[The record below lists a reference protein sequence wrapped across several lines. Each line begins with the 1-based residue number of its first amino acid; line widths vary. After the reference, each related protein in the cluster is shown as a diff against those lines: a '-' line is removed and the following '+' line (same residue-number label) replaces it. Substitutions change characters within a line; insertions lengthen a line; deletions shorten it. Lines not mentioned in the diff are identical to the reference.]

1 MGYRSDV
8 VLAVAFETQEQ
19 MNEVLAVYAMDPLVQ
34 KFNIMQEWHMDEH
47 HPRMVYFAE
56 NIKWYPKFEDVQAV
70 HNIETVAGE
79 FASKRGFDY
88 GVYYLRFGEDV
99 NDKEEVYSGS
109 DRELAHTLSD
119 LVTVYHCIGLN
130 I

>member
-8 VLAVAFETQEQ
+8 VLAIAFDTPEQ
-19 MNEVLAVYAMDPLVQ
+19 MEEVLAVYAMDPLVQ
-34 KFNIMQEWHMDEH
+34 KHNIMEEWRMDED

-56 NIKWYPKFEDVQAV
+56 SVKWYPEFEEVQAV

-88 GVYYLRFGEDV
+88 GVYYLRFGEYAD
-99 NDKEEVYSGS
+99 DKEEVYSGS
-109 DRELAHTLSD
+109 DMDLAYALSD
-119 LVTVYHCIGLN
+119 LVTIYHSIGIN

>member
-8 VLAVAFETQEQ
+8 VLAVAFETPEQ
-19 MNEVLAVYAMDPLVQ
+19 MEEVLAVYAMDPLVQ
-34 KFNIMQEWHMDEH
+34 KHNIMQEWRMDDC

-56 NIKWYPKFEDVQAV
+56 SVKWYPEFEDVQAV

-88 GVYYLRFGEDV
+88 GVYYLRFGEDAD
-99 NDKEEVYSGS
+99 DKEEVYSGS
-109 DRELAHTLSD
+109 DTDLAHALSG
-119 LVTVYHCIGLN
+119 LVTVYHSIGLN